1 MRTRCDATVG
11 DIPNSLSFSASVAF
25 GEWQRLGR
33 RAERDLIGA
42 WQLPRV
48 RPVRSPV
55 APTVNEAD
63 QMIVIGVDVHKH
75 SLTAVAVDEPGRMLD
90 ERRVA
95 AAGEG
100 LLGLAH
106 GVGAGRG
113 RGLA

>member
-75 SLTAVAVDEPGRMLD
+75 SLTAVAGGEAGRRLD
-90 ERRVA
+90 
-95 AAGEG
+95 GG
-100 LLGLAH
+100 G
-106 GVGAGRG
+106 GAGG
-113 RGLA
+113 GQG